1 MVWSGVLLLML
12 HFVSDFEKVL
22 SHKVH
27 KESTRSPQGVHLESM
42 WSLHGVHMESTGS
55 PQGIWDSRWTPGG
68 VHCNLWGSVT
78 YRKYRCSC
86 RGDGCGGGR
95 LWMILVIEECEAMAL
110 MCCSWQACK
119 CERALACA
127 CLMLPSWWQAWA
139 CLLPVIVHHC
149 DECLCKFYHW
159 HLYQRTPWICL

>member
-27 KESTRSPQGVHLESM
+27 KESHGVHTESTQSPQGVHLESM

-78 YRKYRCSC
+78 YSQNQGTRTKQQIQKARQRPRASSDKNRHRAPRLENNQGIH
-86 RGDGCGGGR
+86 RGRDLGMTDQVKKMDRGR
-95 LWMILVIEECEAMAL
+95 
-110 MCCSWQACK
+110 
-119 CERALACA
+119 
-127 CLMLPSWWQAWA
+127 
-139 CLLPVIVHHC
+139 
-149 DECLCKFYHW
+149 
-159 HLYQRTPWICL
+159 